1 MYPHIGSDT
10 LTAMLSRD
18 PNDLER
24 ISSRNLSDYNVSS
37 FINGE
42 RGLVRAYKDMISIL
56 IRNIHTLEHIKE
68 FLNVKLFFLEIVNN
82 EKVEIK

>member
-10 LTAMLSRD
+10 LTAVFSRD

-24 ISSRNLSDYNVSS
+24 IASRNLSDYDVSS

-42 RGLVRAYKDMISIL
+42 KGLVRAYKSLIGIL
-56 IRNIHTLEHIKE
+56 IRNIDTPEHIKE
-68 FLNVKLFFLEIVNN
+68 FLTVKLFMMSYE
-82 EKVEIK
+82 